1 MTNHNP
7 NVQKIIEFN
16 KSKTT
21 KKEEIVNK
29 VITELIKEKEKINFN
44 TVADKSGVSK
54 SFLYKNKSLR
64 ERIDFLRN
72 QQNGLP
78 SPKKVKNNTSD
89 KSKDVIIESLRRK
102 VKKLEEENKDLKK
115 QLQSKLSDLYLKI

>member
-1 MTNHNP
+1 MTNNNP
-7 NVQKIIEFN
+7 NIQKIIEFN
-16 KSKTT
+16 KNKTIR
-21 KKEEIVNK
+21 KEEVVNK
-29 VITELIKEKEKINFN
+29 VITELIKGKEKINFN
-44 TVADKSGVSK
+44 TVAEKSGVSK
-54 SFLYKNKSLR
+54 SFLYKNKTLK

-72 QQNGLP
+72 QQNCLP

-89 KSKDVIIESLRRK
+89 KSKDVIIESLRQK

>member
-1 MTNHNP
+1 MTNNNP

-16 KSKTT
+16 KNKTT
-21 KKEEIVNK
+21 RKEEVVNK
-29 VITELIKEKEKINFN
+29 VITDLIKGKEKINFN
-44 TVADKSGVSK
+44 TVAEKSGVSK
-54 SFLYKNKSLR
+54 SFLYKNKTLK

-72 QQNGLP
+72 QQNGLS

-89 KSKDVIIESLRRK
+89 KSKDVIIESLRQK